1 MPKPYDYMLK
11 LLLVGDSS
19 VGKSSLLWRYTEGA
33 DADEYIDD
41 RAATVGVDF
50 KVKMM
55 TMEGHSVKACLWDTA
70 GQERFRTLTSSYYR
84 GAQGVILVYDVTQRS
99 SFESLENWLGEVD
112 RYATF
117 PDCVKMLVGN
127 KIDLDE
133 QREVSRDEG
142 MRMARAHGMLFIE
155 ASAKAA
161 VRVGQ
166 AFEELVQKIMETPSL
181 LEVAASGGM
190 RVAEGDAQ
198 GAGEGACAC

>member
-70 GQERFRTLTSSYYR
+70 GQCVLCSLPRPLFFFRADAL
-84 GAQGVILVYDVTQRS
+84 ALV
-99 SFESLENWLGEVD
+99 
-112 RYATF
+112 
-117 PDCVKMLVGN
+117 
-127 KIDLDE
+127 
-133 QREVSRDEG
+133 
-142 MRMARAHGMLFIE
+142 
-155 ASAKAA
+155 
-161 VRVGQ
+161 
-166 AFEELVQKIMETPSL
+166 
-181 LEVAASGGM
+181 
-190 RVAEGDAQ
+190 
-198 GAGEGACAC
+198 